1 MNNTINKFALIYKY
15 IHEDLESRKDRSEF
29 GFQFLLHAIFLPFLE
44 FLLIHNLNI
53 HKDTQIYFGDHKTR
67 RSKNHTA

>member
-1 MNNTINKFALIYKY
+1 MKIWRAERTEVNLAFNFY
-15 IHEDLESRKDRSEF
+15 F
-29 GFQFLLHAIFLPFLE
+29 MQFLPFLE
-44 FLLIHNLNI
+44 FLLIYNLNI